1 MSEHN
6 HSSNYERIFKNL
18 TFLESRNPDLKRLI
32 AFFDVWLNSFVHSE
46 DLLDNE
52 LSRARNGHS
61 AETGAVSSDFSS
73 EPNQGS
79 ALFTTVS
86 AAEHGGAGGHSF
98 GSSGKTWDGDSS
110 QPYSLSQNVSAGEHL
125 SFFSQNASEPD
136 MVQASG
142 ELLTSDIHLEELNS
156 HASQAVSSTT
166 NFWKAED
173 IDQLE
178 KRLCLKIEA
187 SRWALERDRLLKMS
201 VDFQTEIEPRDHALL
216 SRARELTNCYL
227 WMNNPETAPVIATD
241 TYEMLADAYSA
252 AASCVIFMRELIAL
266 VDRSP
271 KSEIL
276 SRILRDALYITATA
290 QSALRRVTYDVSGR
304 EDQDQIRIHRWL
316 TYLTKRYSIYVNR
329 HMKKDSLAPKERI
342 YVIPEYI
349 ERLRREVEKL
359 GQRQKILT
367 DGFRRIQ
374 YHAGRIQSQ
383 NGGDYDWLKIIE
395 TVDEL
400 VDAGIPANDERFGEL
415 LRAILP
421 TLKEVPSYKEH
432 PFFINVLM
440 ELDFWHEN
448 AEEKAIVEQ
457 ELIAM
462 PPQPSASSPE
472 LSAEEYSSVWDEME
486 RSLLPGKFQNETGRR
501 VALENQAEHSYARNV
516 PASEGNLGMREDSGS
531 QSEGRSQHEGAGTG
545 EYGFSRTAPRWGRH
559 VPNQSNEV
567 FSNGI
572 SSMPSG
578 SEKSSEKF
586 RESAFMSYANARK
599 PQGFGMGILGDSE
612 EEAFPNTE
620 FSPVKQEAGYSRFS
634 VHRGVPSYASVV
646 SEKAHSSHRE
656 SEVSAITFE
665 EAIAQAKEILSGK
678 TIILVDENAE
688 SPFRSL
694 LSENLKCAVILAGR
708 EQTASENKLAQMVH
722 PGNVGVVLL
731 FEDAD
736 SITARNVESY
746 CRRFDKPILR
756 VSRGNDLL
764 VITRQIAAAMTL
776 WR

>member
-1 MSEHN
+1 
-6 HSSNYERIFKNL
+6 
-18 TFLESRNPDLKRLI
+18 
-32 AFFDVWLNSFVHSE
+32 
-46 DLLDNE
+46 
-52 LSRARNGHS
+52 
-61 AETGAVSSDFSS
+61 
-73 EPNQGS
+73 
-79 ALFTTVS
+79 
-86 AAEHGGAGGHSF
+86 
-98 GSSGKTWDGDSS
+98 
-110 QPYSLSQNVSAGEHL
+110 
-125 SFFSQNASEPD
+125 
-136 MVQASG
+136 
-142 ELLTSDIHLEELNS
+142 
-156 HASQAVSSTT
+156 
-166 NFWKAED
+166 
-173 IDQLE
+173 
-178 KRLCLKIEA
+178 
-187 SRWALERDRLLKMS
+187 
-201 VDFQTEIEPRDHALL
+201 
-216 SRARELTNCYL
+216 
-227 WMNNPETAPVIATD
+227 
-241 TYEMLADAYSA
+241 
-252 AASCVIFMRELIAL
+252 
-266 VDRSP
+266 
-271 KSEIL
+271 
-276 SRILRDALYITATA
+276 
-290 QSALRRVTYDVSGR
+290 
-304 EDQDQIRIHRWL
+304 
-316 TYLTKRYSIYVNR
+316 
-329 HMKKDSLAPKERI
+329 
-342 YVIPEYI
+342 
-349 ERLRREVEKL
+349 
-359 GQRQKILT
+359 
-367 DGFRRIQ
+367 
-374 YHAGRIQSQ
+374 
-383 NGGDYDWLKIIE
+383 
-395 TVDEL
+395 
-400 VDAGIPANDERFGEL
+400 
-415 LRAILP
+415 
-421 TLKEVPSYKEH
+421 
-432 PFFINVLM
+432 M

-516 PASEGNLGMREDSGS
+516 PASEGNLGMRDDSGS
-531 QSEGRSQHEGAGTG
+531 QSDGRTQHEGAGAG

-620 FSPVKQEAGYSRFS
+620 FSPVKQDAGYSRFS

-708 EQTASENKLAQMVH
+708 EQTASENKLAQLVH